1 MSRLLGNNAHKASN
15 DLLSVNFNQDASC
28 VAVGTRSGYSI
39 TNCEP
44 FGKVYSKSIGPV
56 SIVEMLFCTSLVA
69 IVGTADSGPSA
80 SPRRL
85 QIVNTKVSEA
95 GQR

>member
-1 MSRLLGNNAHKASN
+1 MARLLSGPNTHKASN

-44 FGKVYSKSIGPV
+44 YGKVYSKSACKTGNIG
-56 SIVEMLFCTSLVA
+56 MLEGLRC
-69 IVGTADSGPSA
+69 
-80 SPRRL
+80 
-85 QIVNTKVSEA
+85 
-95 GQR
+95 

>member
-1 MSRLLGNNAHKASN
+1 MARLLGPNAHKASN

-44 FGKVYSKSIGPV
+44 FGKVYSKS
-56 SIVEMLFCTSLVA
+56 ECTA
-69 IVGTADSGPSA
+69 QTADVKCSPTIDLSPPPLPQRQTSG
-80 SPRRL
+80 RYR
-85 QIVNTKVSEA
+85 
-95 GQR
+95 